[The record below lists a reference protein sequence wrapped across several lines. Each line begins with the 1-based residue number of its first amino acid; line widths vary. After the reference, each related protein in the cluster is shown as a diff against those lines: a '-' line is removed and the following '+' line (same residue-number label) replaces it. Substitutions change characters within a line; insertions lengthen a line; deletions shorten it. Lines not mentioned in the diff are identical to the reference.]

1 MAFVGLEDLTG
12 QTEVIVFPRTYKEAK
27 PYLQPDHIVLV
38 SAKVSIRDGEEAKL
52 LANSFIPLDDS
63 DVASA
68 AQMLNGGQW
77 VTPSMGSTETSPQE
91 EAPKI
96 IHRGSLSIALKG
108 KPTQEMVA
116 RLREILS
123 STPGPKPVCLMVESG
138 GQMRRIQTDYS
149 VAATETIISQIAE
162 LVGRQNVSVE

>member
-12 QTEVIVFPRTYKEAK
+12 TTEVIVFPRTYKEART
-27 PYLQPDHIVLV
+27 LMVPDSIVLV
-38 SAKVSIRDGEEAKL
+38 SARVSIRDGEEAKL
-52 LANSFIPLDDS
+52 LANSFIPVD
-63 DVASA
+63 
-68 AQMLNGGQW
+68 
-77 VTPSMGSTETSPQE
+77 ETSIADVSRMLHSEQWAVPSTQE
-91 EAPKI
+91 AAHEPDPEPAI
-96 IHRGSLSIALKG
+96 LHRGSLSIALKG

-116 RLREILS
+116 SLREILT

-149 VAATETIISQIAE
+149 VAATENVVSAIAA